1 MGAALG
7 ADGDLA
13 GVFAPALAVLGVPE
27 VLLAHALGHAHGQL
41 GRNVHHQSHGGHGQI
56 AAVEADLVKIRTVDD
71 AIFAKA
77 LHLAGEVQAGQVL
90 ALGERAVFDALRI
103 GHE

>member
-1 MGAALG
+1 MIP
-7 ADGDLA
+7 
-13 GVFAPALAVLGVPE
+13 VF
-27 VLLAHALGHAHGQL
+27 LAHAFGHAHGQL
-41 GRNVHHQSHGGHGQI
+41 GRNVHHQSHGGHAQI

-90 ALGERAVFDALRI
+90 ALGERTVFDALRI